1 MRAKSSNRISLIMW
15 LIVIFLCIIAVF
27 SHILFGT
34 YAKYNT
40 SQDFGDGA
48 RVARWSPS
56 AVLEDSNELRI
67 VKGNSEDT
75 YTFTVTSE
83 SEVANTYSVILRD
96 VPQGV
101 SVTIGYE
108 TQTADTANAEL
119 TFENVGSFE
128 ASPEVTSAEHTITFS
143 ADLGTVPREYTIPI
157 NVTFTQID

>member
-40 SQDFGDGA
+40 SQDFSDGA
-48 RVARWSPS
+48 RVARWAPG
-56 AVLEDSNELRI
+56 AQMGEDGLRI
-67 VKGNSEDT
+67 VKGNSEGT
-75 YTFTVTSE
+75 YTFTVMSE